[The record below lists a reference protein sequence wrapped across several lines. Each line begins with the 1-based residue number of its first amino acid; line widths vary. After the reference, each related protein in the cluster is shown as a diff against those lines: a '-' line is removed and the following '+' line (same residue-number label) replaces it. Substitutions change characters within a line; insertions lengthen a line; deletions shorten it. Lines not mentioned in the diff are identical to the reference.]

1 MLTGKNAII
10 TGSNRGIG
18 LAVVEVFAEQGATVW
33 ACARTQS
40 EEFEGR
46 LEEIASKNSA
56 AVTPV
61 YFDVSDKAAAK
72 EAVRKIGRAAGKIDI
87 LVNNAGVS
95 FEGFFSMTSFETMQ
109 KTMEVNFL
117 SQVYLAQLVSRYMM
131 KAKAGSIVNVAS
143 VAGIESE
150 EGGIAYGSSKA
161 AVIFAT
167 KTMSLELGPYGIR
180 VNSVSPGFID
190 TDMWAGRKDEIK
202 EKILSETPLRRQG
215 EPREAANAILFLA
228 SDLSSYITRQ
238 NIVVDGGRRGGDIH
252 VQCDMPELISRYYDN
267 LGCFETE
274 GLR

>member
-238 NIVVDGGRRGGDIH
+238 NIVVDGGRRGGGGH
-252 VQCDMPELISRYYDN
+252 TRTV
-267 LGCFETE
+267 
-274 GLR
+274 

>member
-238 NIVVDGGRRGGDIH
+238 NIVVDGGRRGGGKH